1 MDGYLGYQVYGYLG
15 CEVDGYLGEFEN
27 EKVEV
32 FVRDHLWWSGFI
44 QGGGGGV

>member
-15 CEVDGYLGEFEN
+15 CEVDGYLAEFEN

-32 FVRDHLWWSGFI
+32 FVRDHLW
-44 QGGGGGV
+44 